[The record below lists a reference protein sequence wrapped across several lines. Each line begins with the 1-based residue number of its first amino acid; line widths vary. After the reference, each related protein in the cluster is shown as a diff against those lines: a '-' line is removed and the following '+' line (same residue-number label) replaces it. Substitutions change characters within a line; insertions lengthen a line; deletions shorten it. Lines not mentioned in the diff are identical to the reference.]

1 METGG
6 ALSSPLAHPVL
17 ALHDVGKHF
26 GGRPV
31 LEGVSLDVQA
41 GEVHCLLG
49 ENGAGKSTLCNIVF
63 GVHRPDAGALRL
75 HGQEFQ
81 PTGPAHALSS
91 GVAMVHQHFSL
102 VGNMTPIENML
113 LGRARGRSLKYK
125 EMAAR
130 VRQLAEEYG
139 LEVDLDARVEDL
151 SVGERQRVE
160 VLRCLLDNPR
170 LLVLDE
176 PTAVLPPRE
185 VGALLAICRRLAE
198 RGCGLVLVT
207 HKLAEIAEIA
217 TRTTVLRRGRVIE
230 TVTMAGAA
238 TDLGALVRA
247 MVGREVK
254 PLDLRKRGGASNG
267 VPEARAPGPEGTTT
281 ESSGEPSTT
290 APERAG
296 VVGNTG
302 DEALR
307 LEGLQVKDAAG
318 AVRLDVS
325 FAVHRGEIV
334 GLAGVEGNGQS
345 QLGAVLAGLVAPS
358 AGRVFV
364 RGMDVTG
371 LRPKTLTRIGVGI
384 VPEDRHAVGCH
395 LQLSV
400 AENLFLGELRPFTRF
415 GLLRR
420 GAMARAAEERMK
432 TYDIRAA
439 GPDAPMSSLSGGN
452 QQKAVLARELT
463 LDPLV
468 FLLAAQPTRGL
479 DVGAVEAVYTE
490 IRRAC
495 DRGAGVLLVSS
506 ELDELLAVAD
516 RVLVIYRGRIL
527 GELPGHPDHRAAV
540 GAMMSG
546 QAAPAGMTT
555 SRTAVA

>member
-1 METGG
+1 ME
-6 ALSSPLAHPVL
+6 APPAAVERQHQLHPVL
-17 ALHDVGKHF
+17 ALDGISKRF
-26 GGRPV
+26 GGRPA
-31 LEGVSLDVQA
+31 LEEVTLEVRA

-63 GVHRPDAGALRL
+63 GVHRPDAGRLRL
-75 HGQEFQ
+75 GGQPFLPE
-81 PTGPAHALSS
+81 GPGHALAS

-102 VGNMTPIENML
+102 VGNMTALENML
-113 LGRARGRSLKYK
+113 LGRARGRSLAIDA
-125 EMAAR
+125 MGQR
-130 VRQLAEEYG
+130 VRKLSEEYG
-139 LEVDLDARVEDL
+139 LDVDLDRPVEDL

-160 VLRCLLDNPR
+160 VLRCLLDGPQ

-185 VGALLAICRRLAE
+185 VGALLAICRRLAGG
-198 RGCGLVLVT
+198 GCGLVLVT

-217 TRTTVLRRGRVIE
+217 HRTTVLRRGRVVE

-254 PLDLRKRGGASNG
+254 PLDIRR
-267 VPEARAPGPEGTTT
+267 
-281 ESSGEPSTT
+281 
-290 APERAG
+290 
-296 VVGNTG
+296 
-302 DEALR
+302 DEAAPAPTAADASATGTATAADALTID
-307 LEGLQVKDAAG
+307 GLVVKDAAG

-325 FAVHRGEIV
+325 LSVKRGEIV

-345 QLGAVLAGLVAPS
+345 QLGAVLAGLLAPS
-358 AGRVFV
+358 AGRVSV
-364 RGMDVTG
+364 GGVDVTG
-371 LRPKTLTRIGVGI
+371 KPPRELSRLGVGI

-395 LQLSV
+395 LPLSV
-400 AENLFLGELRPFTRF
+400 AENLTLGTLERYTRF

-420 GAMARAAEERMK
+420 DRMARAAEALMAA
-432 TYDIRAA
+432 YDVRAA
-439 GPDAPMSSLSGGN
+439 GPHAPMASLSGGN
-452 QQKAVLARELT
+452 QQKVVLARELAI
-463 LDPLV
+463 DPLI

-495 DRGAGVLLVSS
+495 TRGAGVLLVSS

-516 RVLVIYRGRIL
+516 RVLVIYRGRIV
-527 GELPGHPDHRAAV
+527 GELPARLEHKDAV
-540 GAMMSG
+540 GTLMSG
-546 QAAPAGMTT
+546 ARPAQAAA
-555 SRTAVA
+555 A

>member
-1 METGG
+1 MDA
-6 ALSSPLAHPVL
+6 ALESPAPPATVL
-17 ALHDVGKHF
+17 AIDGISKQF
-26 GGRPV
+26 GGRPA
-31 LEGVSLDVQA
+31 LEEVTLDVKA

-63 GVHRPDAGALRL
+63 GVHRPDAGHLRL
-75 HGQEFQ
+75 GGQRFL
-81 PTGPAHALSS
+81 PVGPAHALAS

-102 VGNMTPIENML
+102 VGNMTALENML
-113 LGRARGRSLKYK
+113 LGRARGRSLALAD
-125 EMAAR
+125 MAKR
-130 VRQLAEEYG
+130 VRHLSEEYG
-139 LEVDLDARVEDL
+139 LEVNLERPVEDL

-160 VLRCLLDNPR
+160 VLRCLLDGPQ

-185 VGALLAICRRLAE
+185 VGALLEICRRLAA

-217 TRTTVLRRGRVIE
+217 HRTTVLRRGRVVE
-230 TVTMAGAA
+230 TVTMAGAG
-238 TDLGALVRA
+238 TDLRALVRA

-254 PLDLRKRGGASNG
+254 PLEIARATPQIAA
-267 VPEARAPGPEGTTT
+267 VEARASADQKE
-281 ESSGEPSTT
+281 
-290 APERAG
+290 
-296 VVGNTG
+296 

-307 LEGLQVKDAAG
+307 LDGLVVKDGAG
-318 AVRLDVS
+318 ATRLDLSLTVR
-325 FAVHRGEIV
+325 RGEIV
-334 GLAGVEGNGQS
+334 GVAGVEGNGQS
-345 QLGAVLAGLVAPS
+345 QLGAVLAGLLAPS
-358 AGRVFV
+358 AGKVLV
-364 RGMDVTG
+364 GGADVTG
-371 LRPKTLTRIGVGI
+371 KPPRELSRLGVGI

-395 LQLSV
+395 LPLSV
-400 AENLFLGELRPFTRF
+400 AENLLLGDLSAYTRF

-420 GAMARAAEERMK
+420 DRMAATAMARMEAN
-432 TYDIRAA
+432 DIRAA

-452 QQKAVLARELT
+452 QQKVVLARELA

-490 IRRAC
+490 IRKAC

-516 RVLVIYRGRIL
+516 RVLVIYRGRIV
-527 GELPGHPDHRAAV
+527 GELPAHPQHKDAV
-540 GAMMSG
+540 GTLMSG
-546 QAAPAGMTT
+546 QVA
-555 SRTAVA
+555 AVAA

>member
-1 METGG
+1 MEVARQDSGVAAVT
-6 ALSSPLAHPVL
+6 PPVL
-17 ALHDVGKHF
+17 TLNGIGKQF
-26 GGRPV
+26 GGRPA
-31 LEGVSLDVQA
+31 LEDVSLDVHA

-63 GVHRPDAGALRL
+63 GVHRAASGFLQL
-75 HGQEFQ
+75 HGGAFQ
-81 PTGPAHALSS
+81 PSGPAHALSS

-102 VGNMTPIENML
+102 VGNMTPLENML
-113 LGRARGRSLKYK
+113 LGRARGRSLAR
-125 EMAAR
+125 EAMAAR
-130 VRQLAEEYG
+130 VRTLSEEYG
-139 LEVDLDARVEDL
+139 LDVSLDVPVEDL

-160 VLRCLLDNPR
+160 VLRCLLDRPR

-217 TRTTVLRRGRVIE
+217 HRTTVLRRGRVVE
-230 TVTMAGAA
+230 TVKMSGTASE
-238 TDLGALVRA
+238 LGELVRA

-254 PLDLRKRGGASNG
+254 PLDFKRRDEAGGGGAASEVT
-267 VPEARAPGPEGTTT
+267 VPDAPGAITAAATTT
-281 ESSGEPSTT
+281 
-290 APERAG
+290 
-296 VVGNTG
+296 

-307 LEGLQVKDAAG
+307 LDGLQVKDATG
-318 AVRLDVS
+318 AVRLDVTLS
-325 FAVHRGEIV
+325 VRRGEIV

-345 QLGAVLAGLVAPS
+345 QLGAVLAGLLAPS
-358 AGRVFV
+358 AGEV
-364 RGMDVTG
+364 RINGRDVTG
-371 LRPKTLTRIGVGI
+371 LSPRALTRLGVGI

-395 LQLSV
+395 LDLSI
-400 AENLFLGELRPFTRF
+400 AENLFLGQLGRFTRF

-420 GAMARAAEERMK
+420 DALSRAAARRMEA
-432 TYDIRAA
+432 YDVRAA

-452 QQKAVLARELT
+452 QQKVVLARELE
-463 LDPLV
+463 LDPLL

-479 DVGAVEAVYTE
+479 DVGAVEAVYQQ

-527 GELPGHPDHRAAV
+527 GELPARPEHRDAV
-540 GAMMSG
+540 GALMSG
-546 QAAPAGMTT
+546 QTTARIGKTAAA
-555 SRTAVA
+555 